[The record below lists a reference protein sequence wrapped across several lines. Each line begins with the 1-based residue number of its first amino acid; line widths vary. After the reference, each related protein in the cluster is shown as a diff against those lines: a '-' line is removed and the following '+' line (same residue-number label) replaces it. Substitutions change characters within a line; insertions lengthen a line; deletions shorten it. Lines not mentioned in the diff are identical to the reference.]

1 MAEAVTRKVAFSTHY
16 SGQYQS
22 VSAYGTAAAPEEQ
35 SKALQAQLQ
44 LGSLAEHFLFAFGS

>member
-1 MAEAVTRKVAFSTHY
+1 MAEAVIRKVAFSTHY

-35 SKALQAQLQ
+35 SKALQAQLK